1 MTPSRPTVTAIVD
14 THAVVWYLRGDARLS
29 RAARAWIDQPANANA
44 VVGVSAIS
52 LVEIVYLVEKGRLSL
67 EDYEILAQTLKD
79 NDTVLVEIPVTSEI
93 AETMRSV
100 SRDSIPDMTDRV
112 LAATAVHMGIPL
124 ITRDEKIRASKV
136 RTIW

>member
-1 MTPSRPTVTAIVD
+1 MTPSRPAVTAIVD
-14 THAVVWYLRGDARLS
+14 THAAVWYLKGDARLS
-29 RAARAWIDQPANANA
+29 STARAKIDQPADGNT
-44 VVGVSAIS
+44 VVGVSALS

-79 NDTVLVEIPVTSEI
+79 NDTVLVELPVTNEI

-100 SRDSIPDMTDRV
+100 SRDAIPDMTDRV
-112 LAATAVHMGIPL
+112 LAATAVYMGVPL
-124 ITRDEKIRASKV
+124 ITRDEQIRASKV